1 MAQYGFYVDVGQ
13 AFSKGNPLAATA
25 SKSWYIIQ
33 HPYKGGGEVTQWNEM
48 IIEMGA
54 TTFDKY
60 FVTKDVNGVV
70 PETYE
75 ANVDLPNAGFDDAL
89 KELGGHC
96 YFLLMDTSDL
106 VSVIGEWSA

>member
-13 AFSKGNPLAATA
+13 TFSKGNPLAATT

-33 HPYKGGGEVTQWNEM
+33 HPYKGGGEVTQWDEM

-54 TTFDKY
+54 TTFDTY
-60 FVTKDVNGVV
+60 RVTKDIDGVV
-70 PETYE
+70 AGTYQTD
-75 ANVDLPNAGFDDAL
+75 ADLANAGFDDAM

-96 YFLLMDTSDL
+96 YFVLMDTSDL
-106 VSVIGEWSA
+106 VGIIGEWSA